1 MPRRP
6 PVPSLDLVHFE
17 DGSKAMTRT
26 RTIWNVLVTAIA
38 SLTLVACA
46 GEAATG
52 DKAGARGA
60 PVTLR
65 LGTEDDA
72 GRPGAEQIREFARQ
86 VERLSDGRLLIE
98 PVWDANG
105 DQADDWDQVV
115 ARMVVDGELD
125 MGMIPARAWDTEG
138 VTSLSALHAPFLVT
152 SEEMVEQIV
161 SGELAGEMLAG
172 LDQVGVTGL
181 ALLPESFRHLF
192 AFGEPPLAVSDF
204 DGLLVRAP
212 RSDTTYALFEAL
224 GATPGDFAGDDTFD
238 AAVQAGEPVAAE
250 SSFVLAGTLPGPT
263 TAVGNVTLFPKINS
277 LVINS
282 DRHDRLTD
290 DQRAILADAA
300 GRTVDWAIDH
310 ALSTTEGAEQF
321 CNNGGRIVLASQA
334 EVSELER
341 AAAPVYA
348 ELEQDAAVK
357 ALIDRIRELRPNT
370 VSKGNVAP
378 CGAGSADTSPDP
390 AVDASAFPEGT
401 YRMEMTAEFLMEA
414 GVDRPTAFNHAGIWT
429 LAFEDGQFLDPGC
442 PGSTYSVDADRVTIR
457 LGRSGESCGTAA
469 GEVLFS
475 AGWTLEGDQLRFL
488 DVQSGHG
495 SDLLVETLFGGKPFT
510 KID

>member
-1 MPRRP
+1 
-6 PVPSLDLVHFE
+6 VTTIVSLV
-17 DGSKAMTRT
+17 
-26 RTIWNVLVTAIA
+26 
-38 SLTLVACA
+38 LVACA
-46 GEAATG
+46 SEAATG
-52 DKAGARGA
+52 DKAGAGAA

-72 GRPGAEQIREFARQ
+72 GRPGAQQIQEFARQ
-86 VERLSDGRLLIE
+86 VEELSDGRLLIE

-115 ARMVVDGELD
+115 ARMVVSGELD

-138 VTSLSALHAPFLVT
+138 VPSLSALHAPFLVT
-152 SEEMVEQIV
+152 SEELIEQIV
-161 SGELAGEMLAG
+161 AGELAGEMLAG

-192 AFGEPPLAVSDF
+192 AFGEPPLEVSDF

-224 GATPGDFAGDDTFD
+224 GALPGDFAGDDTFD
-238 AAVQAGEPVAAE
+238 AAVQAGEVVAAE

-263 TAVGNVTLFPKINS
+263 TAVGNVVLFPKVNS

-300 GRTVDWAIDH
+300 RHTVDWAIAH
-310 ALSTTEGAEQF
+310 ALNTSEGAQQF
-321 CNNGGRIVLASQA
+321 CNNGGRIVLASQTDING
-334 EVSELER
+334 LER
-341 AAAPVYA
+341 AAEPVYA
-348 ELEQDAAVK
+348 ELEQDVATK
-357 ALIDRIRELRPNT
+357 ALIERIREMRQDI
-370 VSKGNVAP
+370 VSEETVAP
-378 CGAGSADTSPDP
+378 CGPVAADASPD
-390 AVDASAFPEGT
+390 ATVDESEFPEGT
-401 YRMEMTAEFLMEA
+401 YRMEMTAEFLIEA
-414 GVDRPTAFNHAGIWT
+414 GVDGPTAFNHAGIYT
-429 LAFEDGQFLDPGC
+429 GTFKDGQFIDPSC
-442 PGSTYSVDADRVTIR
+442 PGSTYSVAGDRVTIYM
-457 LGRSGESCGTAA
+457 GPTGDGCGTAA
-469 GEVLFS
+469 GKVLFS
-475 AGWTLEGDQLRFL
+475 ARWTLEGNQLRFL

-495 SDLLVETLFGGKPFT
+495 SDLLIETLFGGKPFT